1 MPAGFSLDTIL
12 GALLLGT
19 WVASILFGVVIV
31 EACRLVTSLPTICNN
46 CGEHVAVTIASRFV
60 TASDTVSIGR
70 RLPCAPP
77 PRHRLLRRAIV
88 LTVAVEDSDGQIF
101 HYVPGRLVAAKRLRD
116 FVLSLCATALAGDY
130 GMTYYPTVT
139 YWGNVEA
146 LGITML
152 LECTSL
158 PLSSFVNTILA
169 TIVDSYLIYR
179 LHTLMKNIWVTLF
192 LYGLLILAMGGYL
205 IVFILLV
212 EGRNQQEIHIETIG
226 AIVNFIAVAVV
237 DLSTAAGLIW
247 KLRTMKSNFAQTNT
261 FLNRAMVGAVQTGSV
276 TAVCSL
282 LILATFVNNSQT
294 DVSTFFLFQ
303 FAPLYTLTLL
313 FNFNLRQA
321 GRSATSKTSE
331 SRNGN
336 TNIMLSEGIHVQRT
350 HVVTMDPTDSV
361 VDATHRRLDDLEE
374 IKHNPNSSDVEEHS
388 ARNVMVKM
396 KN

>member
-1 MPAGFSLDTIL
+1 MPAGFTLDTIL

-31 EACRLVTSLPTICNN
+31 EAYKYFTTFP
-46 CGEHVAVTIASRFV
+46 
-60 TASDTVSIGR
+60 
-70 RLPCAPP
+70 
-77 PRHRLLRRAIV
+77 
-88 LTVAVEDSDGQIF
+88 EDSW
-101 HYVPGRLVAAKRLRD
+101 LRKGFVI
-116 FVLSLCATALAGDY
+116 FVLSLCTTALVGDY
-130 GMTYYPTVT
+130 GTTYYPTVT

-146 LGITML
+146 LGITFW
-152 LECTSL
+152 SL

-179 LHTLMKNIWVTLF
+179 LHTLMKNIWLTIF
-192 LYGLLILAMGGYL
+192 LYGLLVLAMGGYL

-212 EGRNQQEIHIETIG
+212 EGRNQQEVHIETIG
-226 AIVNFIAVAVV
+226 AIVNFIAVALV
-237 DLSTAAGLIW
+237 DLLTAAGLIW
-247 KLRTMKSNFAQTNT
+247 KLRTMKSNFSQTNT
-261 FLNRAMVGAVQTGSV
+261 FLNRVMVGAVQTGSV

-282 LILATFVNNSQT
+282 LILATFVNNSRT

-336 TNIMLSEGIHVQRT
+336 TNIMLSDGIRVQHT

-361 VDATHRRLDDLEE
+361 VDATNRRLDELEE
-374 IKHNPNSSDVEEHS
+374 IKHNPNSSEEHS
-388 ARNVMVKM
+388 ARNVMVRM